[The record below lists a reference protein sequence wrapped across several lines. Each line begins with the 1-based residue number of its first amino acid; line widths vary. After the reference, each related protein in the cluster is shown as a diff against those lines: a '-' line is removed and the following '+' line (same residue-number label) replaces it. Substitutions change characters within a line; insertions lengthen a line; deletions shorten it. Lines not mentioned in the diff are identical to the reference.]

1 MKTFLLFASSV
12 LGQKTEWFRRC
23 VKPTNLDLDATRYLG
38 TWWEQANYLPSF
50 GDKSYSCI
58 KAQYSNFDGDSIAV
72 NNSYV
77 RPEGDDQVFAWG
89 TGTGEITN
97 PETPNS
103 LLVTFDSTPA
113 IGLWFIKLFGNN
125 YHVMETDYEN
135 YAIVMS
141 CTNYGFFRSTFFWIL
156 SRNPNFRNTA
166 SFDEVLNS
174 AVDNY
179 QIKSDSLHYVN
190 TVDCDFDRIADENL

>member
-1 MKTFLLFASSV
+1 
-12 LGQKTEWFRRC
+12 
-23 VKPTNLDLDATRYLG
+23 
-38 TWWEQANYLPSF
+38 
-50 GDKSYSCI
+50 
-58 KAQYSNFDGDSIAV
+58 
-72 NNSYV
+72 
-77 RPEGDDQVFAWG
+77 
-89 TGTGEITN
+89 
-97 PETPNS
+97 
-103 LLVTFDSTPA
+103 
-113 IGLWFIKLFGNN
+113 
-125 YHVMETDYEN
+125 METDYEN

-190 TVDCDFDRIADENL
+190 TVNCDFDRIADENL